1 MNGYVLK
8 KQFNKKKMRDE
19 TTILKLENLKLKN
32 KVYKQYTNI
41 KILSILSVLEFIV
54 IFCLLVF

>member
-1 MNGYVLK
+1 
-8 KQFNKKKMRDE
+8 MRDE